1 MSLSNS
7 AKRRLAIMVLP
18 MALAACGGGGGADT
32 STTGAGTGTIVT
44 TETRSLRLSG
54 TAASRAALADAGVE
68 ARCATGRG
76 VSTTRSNGGYD
87 INIER
92 GVLPCALRVVK
103 RGSDST
109 AVTLHSVTSGP
120 ASETTAAVTATANIT
135 PATELVVASL
145 AGTAPA
151 TYFEQFDSAP
161 AAAAAVATTVNVQ
174 NATTAVVDTLKAGG
188 VDLSAAGNVLT
199 AALVPSAGSTA
210 GNAYGQVLETLD
222 TRVTAGGATLAAL
235 AEAVAAAST
244 VNPPASTSTSAA
256 ATLPAASLL
265 QTAAANCS
273 ALRSGNYRFLGLPS
287 LGEGGAVVALDAAAL
302 TIALPN
308 GAVKLTANGNCR
320 YRTPTNGEMVVS
332 PAGVLVGQGDVA
344 PYRLVMAF
352 AEQKHKVAD
361 LAGDW
366 NGLGMN
372 NQQGVKKPFL
382 LVMSYN
388 SAGRLTRGVLSEGDL
403 TTTQVFNEQQVPVM
417 GFSLNSAGGFTL
429 TNTTDTPNWTDRV
442 FAYRSGSGELMKVQV
457 TDDSLV
463 LLSTR
468 KRILTA
474 PVLGSVS
481 ENWNLVMTP
490 QATSPSALSQSSN
503 TWVSV
508 NSPDNYTRNSV
519 LNFTTGVTRPE
530 VILRNN
536 PLDGYSRRQAATV
549 SSSDGATSSVSS
561 WVAVGLRGMG
571 MSSVVFPNGNWIVSV
586 DK

>member
-1 MSLSNS
+1 MTLRLKHW
-7 AKRRLAIMVLP
+7 AAPALTAVALAITG
-18 MALAACGGGGGADT
+18 CGGSGADT

-92 GVLPCALRVVK
+92 GALPWALRVVK

-120 ASETTAAVTATANIT
+120 ASETTAAITATANIT

-151 TYFEQFDSAP
+151 TYFEQFESAP
-161 AAAAAVATTVNVQ
+161 AAAAAVATTANVQ
-174 NATTAVVDTLKAGG
+174 NASTAVVDTLKAGG

-222 TRVTAGGATLAAL
+222 TRVTAGGTTLVAL
-235 AEAVAAAST
+235 AEAVAAASS
-244 VNPPASTSTSAA
+244 VSPPATTSAA

-287 LGEGGAVVALDAAAL
+287 LGAGGAVVALDAAAL

-308 GAVKLTANGNCR
+308 GAIKLTANGNCR

-388 SAGRLTRGVLSEGDL
+388 SAGRLTRGVLSEGAL

-417 GFSLNSAGGFTL
+417 GFSLNSAGGFNL

-457 TDDSLV
+457 NDDSLV

-481 ENWNLVMTP
+481 DTWNLFMTP
-490 QATSPSALSQSSN
+490 QATSPSALSQSYN

-508 NSPDNYTRNSV
+508 NGPDNYTRNAV

-536 PLDGYSRRQAATV
+536 PQDGFSRRQAATV

-571 MSSVVFPNGNWIVSV
+571 ISSVVFPNGNWYISV
-586 DK
+586 EK

>member
-1 MSLSNS
+1 MTL
-7 AKRRLAIMVLP
+7 RLKLWAAPALTAVA
-18 MALAACGGGGGADT
+18 MAVTGCGGGGADT

-120 ASETTAAVTATANIT
+120 ASETTAAITATANIT

-161 AAAAAVATTVNVQ
+161 AAAAAVATTANVQ
-174 NATTAVVDTLKAGG
+174 NASTAVVDTLKAGG

-210 GNAYGQVLETLD
+210 GNAYGQILETLD
-222 TRVTAGGATLAAL
+222 TRVTAGGTTLVAL
-235 AEAVAAAST
+235 AEAVAAATS
-244 VNPPASTSTSAA
+244 VSPPATTSAA

-352 AEQKHKVAD
+352 AEQKHSVAD

-366 NGLGMN
+366 NGAGMDQNLG
-372 NQQGVKKPFL
+372 VRSAFL
-382 LVMSYN
+382 LTMSYN
-388 SAGRLTRGVLSEGDL
+388 SAGRLTRGVLYEGDL
-403 TTTQVFNEQQVPVM
+403 TSAQVFNEQQVPVM
-417 GFSLNSAGGFTL
+417 GFSLNSAGGFNL
-429 TNTTDTPNWTDRV
+429 TNTTDIPNWTDRV
-442 FAYRSGSGELMKVQV
+442 FAYRSGSGELMKVQENG
-457 TDDSLV
+457 TLV

-468 KRILTA
+468 KRSLTA

-549 SSSDGATSSVSS
+549 SSSDGTTSSVSS
-561 WVAVGLRGMG
+561 FVAVSLRGMG